1 MVTFSL
7 PSFKTGMATEVRFI
21 APSSGAPAF
30 NVMKDD
36 ANYMIHVV
44 MHFDKKSVVI
54 NTKKDGKWDEAA
66 TVGQMDYGPG
76 DDIAIRVEARSDH
89 FLVYIN
95 GKEIYQLTYRYPLS
109 DIKLAKLFPHEAKII
124 SYSVFWS

>member
-1 MVTFSL
+1 MVAFSL
-7 PSFKTGMATEVRFI
+7 PTFKTGMATEVRFI
-21 APSSGAPAF
+21 APASGAPAF

-36 ANYMIHVV
+36 HNYMIHVV

-54 NTKKDGKWDEAA
+54 NTKKDNTWDKAA
-66 TVGQMDYGPG
+66 TVDQCDYAPG
-76 DDIAIRVEARSDH
+76 DDIAIRVEARDDH

-109 DIKLAKLFPHEAKII
+109 DIKLAKLFPHEAKTI
-124 SYSVFWS
+124 SHSVFWS